1 MEKVE
6 KVGTVL
12 LDGFFLKVFPKKVS
26 IFTSAYSALSCFR
39 EIINAVYI

>member
-12 LDGFFLKVFPKKVS
+12 LDGFFLKVIPQKVT
-26 IFTSAYSALSCFR
+26 IFASAYSALSCCR
-39 EIINAVYI
+39 EIMQFP